1 MNLYFSLRIVFFEF
15 NLRLVFLAHINLRL
29 DAGATDNGGR
39 SKLSVQGIFCFVQ
52 LFRFL
57 TSFIREQGELGD
69 FLTGDIGKCNAQQPK
84 DNEADWDNFYTQY
97 PQPQQAEVM
106 PSWNRIF
113 DLDHYAP
120 NWDPEPDR
128 KSIQATLW
136 KVEISQVKKVEHFL
150 AK

>member
-1 MNLYFSLRIVFFEF
+1 MGLPTIAVVFFARATNIMNLYFSLRIVFFEF

-57 TSFIREQGELGD
+57 TSLIREQGELGD

-84 DNEADWDNFYTQY
+84 RCSAVPQLIKQLLADL
-97 PQPQQAEVM
+97 
-106 PSWNRIF
+106 I
-113 DLDHYAP
+113 DLLGD
-120 NWDPEPDR
+120 
-128 KSIQATLW
+128 
-136 KVEISQVKKVEHFL
+136 VC
-150 AK
+150 